1 MNRGDLVH
9 TNLFGEDNSF
19 GIILRVIKLPKDA
32 IDFYKCSVL
41 LPEGRIRNFVFSEI
55 LTINEIENGAEPLK
69 FYK

>member
-41 LPEGRIRNFVFSEI
+41 LQCGRVVNFTSSQL
-55 LTINEIENGAEPLK
+55 LTIDELDDFI
-69 FYK
+69 